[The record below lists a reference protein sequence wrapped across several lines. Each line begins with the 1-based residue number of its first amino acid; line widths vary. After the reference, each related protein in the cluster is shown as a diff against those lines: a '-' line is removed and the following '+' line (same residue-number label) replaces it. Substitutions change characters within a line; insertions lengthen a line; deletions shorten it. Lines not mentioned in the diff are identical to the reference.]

1 MNGLHSM
8 RTLKHESRALEW
20 LLSGDPSIRWQ
31 TFCDLTDAPPE
42 AVARERERVMG
53 DGWGKRLL
61 GLQDPEATWAGSTH
75 PSGLQP
81 PTPCSCCGISDSR
94 WRTTRPCA
102 PAPYCWIAVFTITEV
117 SDSAGEGPRS
127 VLPVWC
133 FPFWRTSGWMTIA
146 WTGLRNTCSRGR

>member
-1 MNGLHSM
+1 M

-61 GLQDPEATWAGSTH
+61 GLQDPEATWAGGLYTPKWTSTTYTMLLLRDL
-75 PSGLQP
+75 GLPMENDQAV
-81 PTPCSCCGISDSR
+81 R
-94 WRTTRPCA
+94 ACA
-102 PAPYCWIAVFTITEV
+102 LLL
-117 SDSAGEGPRS
+117 DRS
-127 VLPVWC
+127 FYHNGGV
-133 FPFWRTSGWMTIA
+133 
-146 WTGLRNTCSRGR
+146 